1 MWLHAVF
8 AGITLDKA
16 FAEAVRN
23 RWDVGCRYLIAVS
36 GGRDSMVL
44 FHFLRGTGYEDL
56 VVCHV
61 NHRMRGEASAE
72 DAMFV
77 QREAARFGC
86 EAVSRTVDVMAF
98 AAEKK
103 LSLETAARELRYRAF
118 SEMAEEKDCRQ
129 IFLAHHADDR
139 VETVLINLFRG
150 TGAKGLA
157 GIEAQTTR
165 SIHGVELTLI
175 RPLLN
180 IPQEEIVRY
189 AAANSILY
197 REDESN
203 ASDFALR
210 NRVRNRLLPMLH
222 EIFERD
228 VRGAVLRAADL
239 AALEEAW
246 VMEALG
252 DLPWKGDAGG
262 LDVMR
267 LRDMTEARRHRLLL
281 TWLRAQ
287 GVPDCG
293 FVEVARVAAV
303 LMSSDKPAKSSLPG
317 GFHVR
322 RREGLL
328 FIEPKA
334 PA

>member
-1 MWLHAVF
+1 MWLYAVF

-36 GGRDSMVL
+36 GGRDSMAL
-44 FHFLRGTGYEDL
+44 LHFLRGAGYEDL

-61 NHRMRGEASAE
+61 NHGLRGAASAE
-72 DAMFV
+72 DATFV
-77 QREAARFGC
+77 QREAERLGYEVA
-86 EAVSRTVDVMAF
+86 SRTVDVTGF
-98 AAEKK
+98 AAERR

-118 SEMAEEKDCRQ
+118 SEMAEEKSCHR

-157 GIEAQTTR
+157 GIEAEAPR
-165 SIHGVELTLI
+165 LVNGIALTLI
-175 RPLLN
+175 RPFLT
-180 IPQEEIVRY
+180 IPQEEIIRY
-189 AAANSILY
+189 VAAEGILY

-210 NRVRNRLLPMLH
+210 NRVRNRLLPMLN

-228 VRGAVLRAADL
+228 VRAAVLRAADL
-239 AALEEAW
+239 AAMEEAW

-252 DLPWKGDAGG
+252 ELPWKGDAGG
-262 LDVMR
+262 LDVMP
-267 LRDMTEARRHRLLL
+267 LRAMPEGQRHRLLL
-281 TWLRAQ
+281 TWLRDR
-287 GVPDCG
+287 GIPDCG
-293 FVEVARVAAV
+293 FDEVRRVAAV
-303 LMSSDKPAKSSLPG
+303 LMSNDKPAKSSLPG

-328 FIEPKA
+328 FIEA
-334 PA
+334 PAPA